1 MISRMNSMPLHTK
14 YPSIFLLLISTL
26 ATSNLQAAPK
36 RHIVENPKIRM
47 VVIPRTAQQMAAFY
61 EGREF
66 PVNAINATGDACFFT
81 IGIHNK
87 SQGVL
92 WLDTDNWTFTTAT
105 GTLSLLSR
113 AHWTQRWKKLNLQQR
128 FQSTFRW
135 TLLPNQLDFQ
145 PDEREGGNITLARTN
160 TPFTL
165 TARFT
170 SKINNHGEPSIIS
183 FENLRCA
190 P

>member
-1 MISRMNSMPLHTK
+1 MIPGMNSLPLYVK

-36 RHIVENPKIRM
+36 RHVVENPKIRM

-87 SQGVL
+87 SQHIL

-113 AHWTQRWKKLNLQQR
+113 AHWTQRWKELNLQQR

-135 TLLPNQLDFQ
+135 TLLPNQLGFQ
-145 PDEREGGNITLARTN
+145 PDEREGGNITLARIN

-170 SKINNHGEPSIIS
+170 PKINNRVKPSIIT
-183 FENLRCA
+183 FKNLRCA

>member
-1 MISRMNSMPLHTK
+1 
-14 YPSIFLLLISTL
+14 
-26 ATSNLQAAPK
+26 
-36 RHIVENPKIRM
+36 M

-66 PVNAINATGDACFFT
+66 PINAINATRDACFFT

-87 SQGVL
+87 SQSIL
-92 WLDTDNWTFTTAT
+92 KLNTNNWTFTTAT
-105 GTLSLLSR
+105 ETLSLLSR
-113 AHWTQRWKKLNLQQR
+113 AHWIQRWKKLNLPQR

-145 PDEREGGNITLARTN
+145 PDEHEGGNITLARIN

-165 TARFT
+165 TARFAKEMN
-170 SKINNHGEPSIIS
+170 SNAKPLIIT
-183 FENLRCA
+183 FKNLRCA
-190 P
+190 EDPAP